1 MVQSYDP
8 NFQGVHVIRV
18 TFMMWKYVGH
28 IAYKI
33 GGNCMGDTLLEP
45 NFLESETQ
53 DDIDLY
59 VENDCNF
66 RFDEEEETFYA
77 TLKDADGNELEVEG
91 DDIEFR
97 DMIVGIEIAD
107 TIPAAPDAGK

>member
-8 NFQGVHVIRV
+8 NFQGTHVIRV

-33 GGNCMGDTLLEP
+33 GGNCMGGSLLESD
-45 NFLESETQ
+45 FLENETQ
-53 DDIDLY
+53 DNIKHY

-66 RFDEEEETFYA
+66 RFDDEEEIFYA
-77 TLKDADGNELEVEG
+77 TLKDEDGNELDVEG

-97 DMIVGIEIAD
+97 NMIVNIEIAD
-107 TIPAAPDAGK
+107 TIPETPDADK

>member
-1 MVQSYDP
+1 MIQSYDP
-8 NFQGVHVIRV
+8 NFRGIHVIRV

-33 GGNCMGDTLLEP
+33 DVNCMGGILLES
-45 NFLESETQ
+45 NFLECETQ
-53 DDIDLY
+53 DDIKRY

-66 RFDEEEETFYA
+66 RFDEDEWTFHA
-77 TLKDADGNELEVEG
+77 TLKDEDGNELNVEG
-91 DDIEFR
+91 NEIEFR

-107 TIPAAPDAGK
+107 TIPEKPDEDE